1 MLSSRHIVVTLAVV
15 ALAACAAP
23 QPKQPAVD
31 VAAEAQAVRD
41 ASAAWMAAAQAQ
53 DAAAIDALMDA
64 NVTTIF
70 DGEVNEGI
78 DAVRAE
84 REEEWN
90 DYPDGVVS
98 WNTTDVGVSASG
110 DLAYERGEWSFDPD
124 GPGEEPQADGAY
136 LTVWKKTDGQWKVI
150 YDAGTTYEDE
160 DEAED
165 MD

>member
-1 MLSSRHIVVTLAVV
+1 MLRSRHFVIVLAVV

-23 QPKQPAVD
+23 QPQQPAVD

-41 ASAAWMAAAQAQ
+41 ASAAWLAATQAR

-70 DGEVNEGI
+70 DGEVNEGL
-78 DAVRAE
+78 DAVRAK

-90 DYPDGVVS
+90 EYPDGVVS
-98 WNTTDVGVSASG
+98 WTTTDVGVSASG

-124 GPGEEPQADGAY
+124 GPGEGPQVDGAY

-150 YDAGTTYEDE
+150 YDAGTSYEDE
-160 DEAED
+160 DEAEE

>member
-1 MLSSRHIVVTLAVV
+1 MLKSRHIVVIVAVL

-23 QPKQPAVD
+23 QPQQPAVD
-31 VAAEAQAVRD
+31 VVAEAQAVRD
-41 ASAAWMAAAQAQ
+41 ASAAWLVAQQAR
-53 DAAAIDALMDA
+53 DAAAIDELMDA

-70 DGEVNEGI
+70 DGDVNEGL

-98 WNTTDVGVSASG
+98 WTTTDVGVSASG
-110 DLAYERGEWSFDPD
+110 DLAYERGEWNFDPD
-124 GPGEEPQADGAY
+124 GAGEAPQVDGAY
-136 LTVWKKTDGQWKVI
+136 LTVWKKVDGQWKVV

-160 DEAED
+160 DEAGED
-165 MD
+165 D